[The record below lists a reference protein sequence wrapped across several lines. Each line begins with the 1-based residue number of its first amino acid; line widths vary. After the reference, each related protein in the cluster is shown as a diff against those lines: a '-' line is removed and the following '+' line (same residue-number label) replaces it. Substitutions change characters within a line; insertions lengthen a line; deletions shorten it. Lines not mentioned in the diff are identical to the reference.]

1 MWFKVDSDLIHRSR
15 PFYRCSQL
23 HYHGDR
29 SQFLRFKILFEIL
42 ASSADNSV
50 WINESHLSKDLHQ
63 PLKCCEQVWKICI
76 EEKVLRPIKDG
87 FNASEWMRE
96 IGILGNSLS
105 DKKRRQS
112 KPINKDEPAKN
123 DFMSIDIT
131 SPFRT

>member
-1 MWFKVDSDLIHRSR
+1 MWFKVDSDLIHRSK
-15 PFYRCSQL
+15 PFYRCTDTL
-23 HYHGDR
+23 YPGDHNQGR
-29 SQFLRFKILFEIL
+29 RFTILFEIL
-42 ASSADNSV
+42 AGSAENNV
-50 WINESHLSKDLHQ
+50 WINESHFSKDIHK

-76 EEKVLRPIKDG
+76 EENVLRPIKDG

-96 IGILGNSLS
+96 IGILGNSLA